1 MKTFEFK
8 DNRLRLDIAGNIFE
22 LDTSNPEVIERILNF
37 ANEAQNKRAELA
49 AKEDYVEALRET
61 IQFCLDTI
69 DTRLGEEA
77 SQKIFAGRTVGLFD
91 CLDVINYIVAM
102 VKEDREARFQ
112 AYAPNRVQRRAN
124 G

>member
-8 DNRLRLDIAGNIFE
+8 DNRLKLDIAGNIFE
-22 LDTSNPEVIERILNF
+22 LDTANPGVIERILNF
-37 ANEAQNKRAELA
+37 ANEAQNKGAELA

-69 DTRLGEEA
+69 DTILGEEA
-77 SQKIFAGRTVGLFD
+77 SQKIFAGRTVELFD
-91 CLDVINYIVAM
+91 CLDVINYIVTM